1 MFPSLLGQDSLLDGQ
16 VLFPISCPLIF
27 LFFPDSLSFLFS
39 LYLFLSHVHT
49 EKRHPN
55 VHARTHSSFPLPS
68 VLSTLPVLVP
78 LQDARA
84 HTAVTRRTLGAI
96 TTRITVYNRRTINN
110 TTKHVRL
117 DIITSLEY
125 KRYEKRRDSAS
136 PRPRNEQSYVSAHLC
151 LWRLGSSIWRLFR
164 SLGNARVYRHLA
176 SGLVSNGSD
185 DDTQTACTT
194 ATREHDRLRSSLAR

>member
-16 VLFPISCPLIF
+16 VLFPISRPT
-27 LFFPDSLSFLFS
+27 DLSFLHRFTTFPLLS
-39 LYLFLSHVHT
+39 LSVSFTCHT

-68 VLSTLPVLVP
+68 VLSTRPVLVP
-78 LQDARA
+78 LQDART

-96 TTRITVYNRRTINN
+96 TTRITVYNTRTIND

-125 KRYEKRRDSAS
+125 KRYEKRRDSVS

-176 SGLVSNGSD
+176 SRLV
-185 DDTQTACTT
+185 
-194 ATREHDRLRSSLAR
+194 